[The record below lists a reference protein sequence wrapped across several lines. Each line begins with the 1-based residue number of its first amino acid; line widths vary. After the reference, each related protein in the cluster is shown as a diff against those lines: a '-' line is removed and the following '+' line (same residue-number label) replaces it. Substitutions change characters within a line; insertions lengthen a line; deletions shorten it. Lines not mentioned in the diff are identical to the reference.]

1 LKIIRDSVGESV
13 VLDKD
18 GSPMLNPVGI
28 VDAGRISQDTGHSFD
43 ASRDAASGIAARYY
57 MNRNFFIADPD
68 AFTVSTQTVDDQ
80 SWHGGKRPLTL
91 DEAKVSIA
99 LAAVSGGMFELGDDL
114 PTLGSCAER
123 LALAKNKDLID
134 MARLGRSSTPM
145 DLMTYAP
152 ADRQPSIF
160 LLKENARQSVL
171 TVFNWSDEQRT
182 RAINLASLGL
192 KDPAR
197 YQIVDAFGDPECCS
211 SSSDALTVVQKAH
224 SVRVLKLIDNSVPAL
239 QPPFEIQSANGARA
253 GETLALSVVASSA
266 EAPVLACHW
275 DFGDGSS
282 ADGLKVQ
289 HAFTHAG
296 GYDIQVTVTGLDGIA
311 NRKTSK
317 ISITGDVSTR
327 FEKEAKQRPLPP
339 Q

>member
-1 LKIIRDSVGESV
+1 VGESV

-80 SWHGGKRPLTL
+80 SWHGGTRPLTL

-114 PTLGSCAER
+114 PTLGSSAER
-123 LALAKNKDLID
+123 LALAKNTDLID
-134 MARLGRSSTPM
+134 MARLGRASTPV
-145 DLMTYAP
+145 DLMTYASG
-152 ADRQPSIF
+152 DRQPSIF
-160 LLKENARQSVL
+160 LLKENERQSVL

-182 RAINLASLGL
+182 RAINFAGIGL
-192 KDPAR
+192 KDPGR
-197 YQIVDAFGDPECCS
+197 YQIVEVFGDLGCCR
-211 SSSDALTVVQKAH
+211 SSSDTVTLVQKAH

-239 QPPFEIQSANGARA
+239 QPPFEIRSAGGAMA
-253 GETLALSVVASSA
+253 GEPVNLSVVPSSP
-266 EAPVLACHW
+266 EAPVLACRW

-282 ADGLKVQ
+282 AEGLEVQ

-296 GYDIQVTVTGLDGIA
+296 EYAVQATVTGLGA
-311 NRKTSK
+311 VSNRKTSTV
-317 ISITGDVSTR
+317 SITGDVSTR
-327 FEKEAKQRPLPP
+327 FEREAKQRPLLLH
-339 Q
+339 